1 MTSPRIAPTI
11 GKPDAAR
18 LVAAAAGLPELDPY
32 WGPVAQSLEQAE
44 RLCGIGCNEDI
55 AFVTSAPALQE
66 IVLARGHDRLLPPPG
81 YLNGRPDCFPG
92 FPGLWP
98 SGAAALRGFVL
109 PNAYYG
115 LVADAPVAISA
126 ERKAVA
132 SASSKFARLLH
143 FYDYPLEPLLS
154 DAPFIDGTVLAL
166 VDDVFG
172 LNYCH
177 WICDWLSRLAPFKNV
192 LGRDDFFVLTSP
204 LTTDWQRRT
213 LELCGVSRDR
223 MIAVQPWQAVRAREL
238 ITLSD
243 ISDIHHPMQ
252 KGAVWAMTFL
262 RDRLLAPVAT
272 EMGAGRRAAGRKIYV
287 SRGDAGGR
295 RVLNEDALMAL
306 LGRHGYEKVA
316 PGELDFD
323 AQAVLFAEAS
333 HIVGIHGAGLT
344 NIIFAPPYC
353 RVIEILPRSYGTP
366 AFCVLAGAR
375 GMPYYTYVEGAVTAS
390 SDSQADDITINV
402 ADFARCAE
410 VLL

>member
-1 MTSPRIAPTI
+1 MSPPRIPPHL

-44 RLCGIGCNEDI
+44 RLCGIACNEEI
-55 AFVTSAPALQE
+55 AFAASAPALQE
-66 IVLARGHDRLLPPPG
+66 IVLARGHDRVLPPPS
-81 YLNGRPDCFPG
+81 YLNGRPDCFPA
-92 FPGLWP
+92 FPGMWP
-98 SGAAALRGFVL
+98 SGAPTLRGFVL
-109 PNAYYG
+109 PNAYYC
-115 LVADAPVAISA
+115 LVADGPVVLSA
-126 ERKAVA
+126 ERTAIVT
-132 SASSKFARLLH
+132 ASSKFARLLH
-143 FYDYPLEPLLS
+143 FYDYPMEPMLS

-166 VDDVFG
+166 VDDVFD

-177 WICDWLSRLAPFKNV
+177 WICDWLSRLAPFKDV

-204 LTTDWQRRT
+204 IATDWQRRT
-213 LELCGVSRDR
+213 LELCGVPPERV
-223 MIAVQPWQAVRAREL
+223 IAMQPWQAIRAREL

-252 KGAVWAMTFL
+252 KGAVWAMSFL
-262 RDRLLAPVAT
+262 RDRLLAPAAAEGAT
-272 EMGAGRRAAGRKIYV
+272 GHRAATRKIYV

-295 RVLNEDALMAL
+295 RVLNEDALMTRL
-306 LGRHGYEKVA
+306 SRYGYERVS

-323 AQAVLFAEAS
+323 AQAALFAEAS
-333 HIVGIHGAGLT
+333 HIIGIHGAGLT
-344 NIIFAPPYC
+344 NIIFAPSHC

-390 SDSQADDITINV
+390 TDSQADDITIDV

>member
-1 MTSPRIAPTI
+1 MTPPRIPPHL

-18 LVAAAAGLPELDPY
+18 MVAAAAGLELDPY

-44 RLCGIGCNEDI
+44 QLCGFACNEEI
-55 AFVTSAPALQE
+55 TFAASAAALQE

-81 YLNGRPDCFPG
+81 YLNGRPDCFPAFSG
-92 FPGLWP
+92 MWP
-98 SGAAALRGFVL
+98 SGAPTLRGFVL
-109 PNAYYG
+109 PNAHYC

-126 ERKAVA
+126 ERTAIAPV
-132 SASSKFARLLH
+132 SSKFARLLH

-154 DAPFIDGTVLAL
+154 DAPFIDGTALAL

-177 WICDWLSRLAPFKNV
+177 WICDWLGRLAPFTDV
-192 LGRDDFFVLTSP
+192 LERDDFYVLTSP
-204 LTTDWQRRT
+204 ITTDWQRRT
-213 LELCGVSRDR
+213 LELCGVPPERV
-223 MIAVQPWQAVRAREL
+223 IAMQPWQAIRAREL

-243 ISDIHHPMQ
+243 ISEIHHPMQ
-252 KGAVWAMTFL
+252 KGAVWAMSFL
-262 RDRLLAPVAT
+262 RDRLLAPIAVEIGTGHRVTA
-272 EMGAGRRAAGRKIYV
+272 RKIYV

-295 RVLNEDALMAL
+295 RVLNEDALMML
-306 LGRHGYEKVA
+306 LSRYGYEKVA

-323 AQAVLFAEAS
+323 AQAALFAEAS
-333 HIVGIHGAGLT
+333 HIIGIHGAGLT
-344 NIIFAPPYC
+344 NIIFAPPHC

-366 AFCVLAGAR
+366 AFCVLAAAR

-390 SDSQADDITINV
+390 TDSQADDITIDV
-402 ADFARCAE
+402 AAFARCAE

>member
-1 MTSPRIAPTI
+1 MTPPRIPPNL

-18 LVAAAAGLPELDPY
+18 LVAAAAGLPALDPY
-32 WGPVAQSLEQAE
+32 WGPVARSLEQAE
-44 RLCGIGCNEDI
+44 QVLGPTCNAEI
-55 AFVTSAPALQE
+55 TFAASAPALQE
-66 IVLARGHDRLLPPPG
+66 IVLARGHDRVLPPPG

-92 FPGLWP
+92 FPGMWP
-98 SGAAALRGFVL
+98 SGAPALRGFVL
-109 PNAYYG
+109 PNAYYC
-115 LVADAPVAISA
+115 LIADAPVAISA
-126 ERKAVA
+126 ERRAIAPV
-132 SASSKFARLLH
+132 SSKFARLVH
-143 FYDYPLEPLLS
+143 FYDAPLEPLLS
-154 DAPFIDGTVLAL
+154 DAPFIDGTALAL

-177 WICDWLSRLAPFKNV
+177 WICDWLSRLAPFKDV

-204 LTTDWQRRT
+204 IITDWQRRT
-213 LELCGVSRDR
+213 LVLCGVAPERV
-223 MIAVQPWQAVRAREL
+223 IAMRPWQAVRAREL

-243 ISDIHHPMQ
+243 ISEIHHPMQ
-252 KGAVWAMTFL
+252 KGAVWAMSFL
-262 RDRLLAPVAT
+262 RDRLLAPVAAKT
-272 EMGAGRRAAGRKIYV
+272 EIGQCAARKIYV

-323 AQAVLFAEAS
+323 AQAALFAEAS
-333 HIVGIHGAGLT
+333 HIIGIHGAGLT
-344 NIIFAPPYC
+344 NIIFAPSQC

-390 SDSQADDITINV
+390 TDSQADDITIDV

>member
-1 MTSPRIAPTI
+1 MTLPRIPPHL

-32 WGPVAQSLEQAE
+32 WGPVAKSLEQAE
-44 RLCGIGCNEDI
+44 RLFGPACNAEI
-55 AFVTSAPALQE
+55 TFAASAPALQE
-66 IVLARGHDRLLPPPG
+66 IVLARGHDRVLPPPG

-92 FPGLWP
+92 FPGMWP
-98 SGAAALRGFVL
+98 SGAPTLRGFVL
-109 PNAYYG
+109 PNAYYC
-115 LVADAPVAISA
+115 LIADAPVAISA
-126 ERKAVA
+126 ERRAIA
-132 SASSKFARLLH
+132 PIGPKFARLLH
-143 FYDYPLEPLLS
+143 FYDAPLEPLLS
-154 DAPFIDGTVLAL
+154 DAPFIDGTALAL

-177 WICDWLSRLAPFKNV
+177 WICDWLSRLAPFRDV

-204 LTTDWQRRT
+204 ITTDWQRRT
-213 LELCGVSRDR
+213 LELCGVASERVAMR
-223 MIAVQPWQAVRAREL
+223 PWQAVRAREL

-243 ISDIHHPMQ
+243 ISEIHHPMQ
-252 KGAVWAMTFL
+252 KGAVWAMSFL
-262 RDRLLAPVAT
+262 RDRLLAPVAAKA
-272 EMGAGRRAAGRKIYV
+272 EIGQCAAARKIYV

-323 AQAVLFAEAS
+323 AQAALFAEAS
-333 HIVGIHGAGLT
+333 HIIGLHGAGLT
-344 NIIFAPPYC
+344 NIIFAPSHC

-390 SDSQADDITINV
+390 TDSQADDITIDV